1 MLTRVGGDLLIG
13 IRDRLEIGRRHT
25 VDNVSGDRIGILAL
39 RQAGLSGGRHFDCD
53 GGLDGL
59 GFGACTTVV
68 YDNRIGAVGVLSRSC
83 REHHLPGFILPASRN
98 IRASVIVRGEVGF
111 VADLY
116 RFDNS
121 FHIALIFYDELHGSK
136 PVGRLRYADAVHGQH
151 RRRRRTGFC
160 HGQSNVGHSGR
171 SRIVILHVDLCGIG
185 SGGEVRLGLHG
196 PTLVRSAHG
205 DLRAAVVVDGK
216 AVRIRAGEIDSR
228 DGRGGAAVIGD
239 GDRLYDRCAALYDA
253 AEVNVTHLQGGCC
266 SGALGYREAHIRLR
280 GLAAVVGDHE
290 GGGVGALREI
300 AGGLYAVGSGF
311 ACLDGRYRTAQNES
325 VGILAN
331 QRGAV
336 DGYIGVAGVAH
347 GEVLGGRHAVAFL
360 QRVEGNVADDQ
371 LGYGRGRRFLH
382 HEGHR
387 GGDGLSTVIGHGDG
401 RTVRAGGQVCRG
413 LDGPGGVRRAG
424 GNLRAAGGVDDKP
437 GRVAGGDT
445 GDGGGGAAGIGNR
458 ERLCGRL
465 LITGHH
471 FVKGGYDQ
479 PKHGSLDHDGGRL
492 AGGGSARVGAGARYG
507 DAQFVSLILGG
518 YGVAG
523 GRCAGNGRAVTIPLI
538 GHSGLRR
545 AGHSGQLVAHR
556 GSRANGGIAIVADHH
571 VDNRSGGSYG
581 RGQTAALRA
590 AVHART
596 GHDQLDLL
604 ADIIGGDGVGGRVA
618 HLIAAHLPG
627 IDHVSPRRVD
637 GSGHHVAHDGCDGI
651 ERYARQHGVA
661 DNGVGGRAG
670 DRTLVGAGARYAQLN
685 GLAYVVGIHG
695 IGGVGA
701 LDHATHQPFIA
712 DGSGAGRYGLHGQH
726 AAHHRHIVVE
736 RDAGNFV
743 VLVVDEELVHHPAH
757 TAAHADAVPDG
768 TLLQHG
774 HLGAH
779 AVDADL
785 GITLAGAGA
794 QAHAIAVAAPD
805 GGIAQHVRVIGI
817 VAAKVQELTHH
828 IANGSADADA
838 GPVGAALQHRY
849 RRAHRIS
856 ADDAVARAGAGAQAH
871 TVAVVAGDISGSLA
885 GNGTAHAQVIAVH
898 IAGTAIRRLNLVP
911 ASAGAQDLNL
921 GAGVIAGDGARAKIG
936 RGAQPQPAADNGGVG
951 RCHGGCGQN
960 AQQHYRNQ

>member
-1 MLTRVGGDLLIG
+1 M
-13 IRDRLEIGRRHT
+13 
-25 VDNVSGDRIGILAL
+25 
-39 RQAGLSGGRHFDCD
+39 
-53 GGLDGL
+53 
-59 GFGACTTVV
+59 
-68 YDNRIGAVGVLSRSC
+68 
-83 REHHLPGFILPASRN
+83 
-98 IRASVIVRGEVGF
+98 
-111 VADLY
+111 
-116 RFDNS
+116 
-121 FHIALIFYDELHGSK
+121 
-136 PVGRLRYADAVHGQH
+136 
-151 RRRRRTGFC
+151 
-160 HGQSNVGHSGR
+160 
-171 SRIVILHVDLCGIG
+171 
-185 SGGEVRLGLHG
+185 
-196 PTLVRSAHG
+196 
-205 DLRAAVVVDGK
+205 
-216 AVRIRAGEIDSR
+216 
-228 DGRGGAAVIGD
+228 
-239 GDRLYDRCAALYDA
+239 
-253 AEVNVTHLQGGCC
+253 
-266 SGALGYREAHIRLR
+266 
-280 GLAAVVGDHE
+280 
-290 GGGVGALREI
+290 
-300 AGGLYAVGSGF
+300 
-311 ACLDGRYRTAQNES
+311 
-325 VGILAN
+325 
-331 QRGAV
+331 
-336 DGYIGVAGVAH
+336 
-347 GEVLGGRHAVAFL
+347 
-360 QRVEGNVADDQ
+360 
-371 LGYGRGRRFLH
+371 
-382 HEGHR
+382 
-387 GGDGLSTVIGHGDG
+387 
-401 RTVRAGGQVCRG
+401 
-413 LDGPGGVRRAG
+413 
-424 GNLRAAGGVDDKP
+424 RAAGGVDDKP

-492 AGGGSARVGAGARYG
+492 AGGGSARVGAGACYG

-518 YGVAG
+518 YSVAG

-556 GSRANGGIAIVADHH
+556 GSRANGGIAVVANHH

-618 HLIAAHLPG
+618 HLIAAYLPG
-627 IDHVSPRRVD
+627 VDHVSPRRVD

-661 DNGVGGRAG
+661 DHGVGGRAG

-685 GLAYVVGIHG
+685 GLAHVVGIHG

-701 LDHATHQPFIA
+701 LDHAAHQPFIA

-757 TAAHADAVPDG
+757 TAAHADAIPDG

-785 GITLAGAGA
+785 GIALAGAGA

-828 IANGSADADA
+828 IAHGSADADA

-856 ADDAVARAGAGAQAH
+856 ADDAVARAGAGAQAY